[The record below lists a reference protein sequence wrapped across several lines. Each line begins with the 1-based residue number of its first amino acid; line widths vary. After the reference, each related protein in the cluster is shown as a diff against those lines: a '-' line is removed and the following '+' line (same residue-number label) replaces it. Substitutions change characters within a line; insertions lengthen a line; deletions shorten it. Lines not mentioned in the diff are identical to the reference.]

1 MSFQGNRV
9 PRVRIPPP
17 PQFGPLHKGRQHQI
31 LGSPPQGATAA
42 AGIPFHK
49 GCRLSAFV
57 SVPRGDRIVH
67 FAGPPDDE
75 RQGKATAEKG
85 SPERQFEP
93 REIIAVPAVG

>member
-1 MSFQGNRV
+1 
-9 PRVRIPPP
+9 
-17 PQFGPLHKGRQHQI
+17 
-31 LGSPPQGATAA
+31 
-42 AGIPFHK
+42 
-49 GCRLSAFV
+49 V